1 MSPQEPIKW
10 KNKIEKKIVWEN
22 EGRYKMEKNSV
33 PCFNTFS
40 IRCDEITSALHKL
53 PLESHHSSQWSSL
66 VLHKVQVHVDAAY
79 RIMITHIDYF
89 TLFLT
94 LLCNVHAFIHCQP
107 SITEPNASAPLV
119 DSSLTKLIVYIFTI
133 YRLCGDAT
141 ANVIKICYFFYEFFF
156 VFFFTGVIAI
166 IECTFRLCWTAI
178 EWNRADDW

>member
-1 MSPQEPIKW
+1 
-10 KNKIEKKIVWEN
+10 
-22 EGRYKMEKNSV
+22 MEKNSV

-133 YRLCGDAT
+133 YIGCVVTPPRTSSKYAT
-141 ANVIKICYFFYEFFF
+141 FFTNFFSFFF
-156 VFFFTGVIAI
+156 HWSD
-166 IECTFRLCWTAI
+166 CYH
-178 EWNRADDW
+178 